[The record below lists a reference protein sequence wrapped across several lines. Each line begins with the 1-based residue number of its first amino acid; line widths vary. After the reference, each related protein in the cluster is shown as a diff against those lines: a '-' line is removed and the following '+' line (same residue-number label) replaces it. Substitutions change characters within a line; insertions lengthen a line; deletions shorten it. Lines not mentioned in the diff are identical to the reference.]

1 MKALVKILIVLT
13 LVCAVE
19 AGAVDKVKIDT
30 SRLKEEPASG
40 EPRVSAQ
47 QDYQDFIDNNNNGL
61 DDRIEE
67 RRRQTPRVDPK
78 HEEEPAPAQAET
90 PAEKYQPGSVK
101 FKEPA
106 EQDSAVKETKPQT
119 ETPQSK

>member
-1 MKALVKILIVLT
+1 M
-13 LVCAVE
+13 
-19 AGAVDKVKIDT
+19 
-30 SRLKEEPASG
+30 KEEPSG
-40 EPRVSAQ
+40 TDRRVSPK

-67 RRRQTPRVDPK
+67 RQRQTTRVEPK
-78 HEEEPAPAQAET
+78 HEEELAPAKGEV
-90 PAEKYQPGSVK
+90 PAEKYQPGSTK

-119 ETPQSK
+119 ETPKAK